1 MILMLSILFLL
12 SISTTCKSKIIH
24 VPTTEAKVVGEVRDC
39 HITWNDGEDPSQT
52 YVIMTK
58 AAPVM
63 LAYYMHKSQILELEL
78 EKCREA
84 LTKKDEK
91 Q

>member
-1 MILMLSILFLL
+1 MLSILFWP
-12 SISTTCKSKIIH
+12 SIFTACKRVETVF
-24 VPTTEAKVVGEVRDC
+24 VPTVEAKVVGEVRAGS
-39 HITWNDGEDPSQT
+39 ITWAEGQDPGGT

-63 LAYYMHKSQILELEL
+63 LAYYIHKAQVLELEL

-84 LTKKDEK
+84 LTKKKDGG

>member
-1 MILMLSILFLL
+1 M
-12 SISTTCKSKIIH
+12 
-24 VPTTEAKVVGEVRDC
+24 EARVIGEVRGGQ
-39 HITWNDGEDPSQT
+39 ITWANDIDPKGT